1 MLGILLSS
9 VVFSVVFSVVVSA
22 VAAGRF
28 RGVPCGPV
36 GFILEL
42 GLGLRVLRRGVPVPL
57 PLRSAPRARALEQV
71 KDFKVRLAV
80 WAWRARELLQANVS
94 GHYRLRSSY
103 DRALTAQSVEKR
115 ATRKTGC

>member
-1 MLGILLSS
+1 MSWTT
-9 VVFSVVFSVVVSA
+9 SA

-94 GHYRLRSSY
+94 GLRSSY
-103 DRALTAQSVEKR
+103 DRALTAQSVEER

>member
-1 MLGILLSS
+1 MSWTT
-9 VVFSVVFSVVVSA
+9 SA

-94 GHYRLRSSY
+94 GHTRLRSTY
-103 DRALTAQSVEKR
+103 DRALTAQSVEAR